1 TRTIRLA
8 ASRDAEGRE
17 ITPERLIPYDTLV
30 LAVGSTTND
39 FGTPGVQEHA
49 IALDTQD
56 QAVRFHQRL
65 VNAMLRAHTQE
76 GAQHRVD

>member
-1 TRTIRLA
+1 
-8 ASRDAEGRE
+8 
-17 ITPERLIPYDTLV
+17 YDTLV

-76 GAQHRVD
+76 GAVRPGQLHVTVIGAGATGTELA